1 MQKGFYTLI
10 NNEIESYFISD
21 YYDSSTLVID
31 VDDYL
36 PFEIDDIK
44 WDKVVFESKIIDAYL
59 KSQKL
64 ILVFS
69 TNYLDSLRN
78 TTKKEWE
85 SQLIEDKR
93 GYYDS
98 LF

>member
-1 MQKGFYTLI
+1 MQKDFYTLI

-21 YYDSSTLVID
+21 YYDSDTLVID

-44 WDKVVFESKIIDAYL
+44 WDKVVFESKITDAYL
-59 KSQKL
+59 KSHKL

-69 TNYLDSLRN
+69 TFYLDSLRN